1 MRPGSYPECAL
12 KMLIVL
18 GSVSH
23 QNDEAAG
30 VHTRQSFEEHFVGH
44 FWLVRPVSS
53 TSTGPLVL
61 GLTVLCALGE
71 ICQDQLLSW
80 GVSWSADRLGLF
92 YVDQEHPHGLCKTTH
107 DQQCINNTEVHVT
120 LLILAFASQS
130 STSSLQKKRAWALGP
145 PNRPAALGVNPKCTP
160 KTAAYPP
167 I

>member
-1 MRPGSYPECAL
+1 MRPGSHPKCA
-12 KMLIVL
+12 KDILIVL

-30 VHTRQSFEEHFVGH
+30 GHTRQSFEEHFVGH

-92 YVDQEHPHGLCKTTH
+92 YVDQEHPMGLVKQPMTMGTC
-107 DQQCINNTEVHVT
+107 
-120 LLILAFASQS
+120 
-130 STSSLQKKRAWALGP
+130 R
-145 PNRPAALGVNPKCTP
+145 
-160 KTAAYPP
+160 
-167 I
+167 

>member
-1 MRPGSYPECAL
+1 
-12 KMLIVL
+12 MLIVL

-92 YVDQEHPHGLCKTTH
+92 YVDQAPV
-107 DQQCINNTEVHVT
+107 NNFLRSRAFLKKGACFDTSRHV
-120 LLILAFASQS
+120 FAVA
-130 STSSLQKKRAWALGP
+130 RAL
-145 PNRPAALGVNPKCTP
+145 
-160 KTAAYPP
+160 
-167 I
+167 